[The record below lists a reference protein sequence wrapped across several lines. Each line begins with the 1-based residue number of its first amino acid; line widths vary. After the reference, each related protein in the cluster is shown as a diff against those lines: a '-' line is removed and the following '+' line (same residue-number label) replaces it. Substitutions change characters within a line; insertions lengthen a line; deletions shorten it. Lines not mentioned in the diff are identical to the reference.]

1 MAVKYG
7 QLVEFTKKIEK
18 LNEKQKEDFL
28 ESCCKELASRLL
40 QKVTERT
47 KPGNYSKEI
56 EVTAKRDSKYHKK
69 GDKYKKKVAPKQG
82 GTLRRGWTAKTH
94 EEAANGKGNGRKIE
108 EYVNSMKIDH
118 TGNTFRVEIINPVEY
133 AAYVE
138 YGHRKRNHQ
147 GWVPGKLMLTISET
161 ELRAVTPQILER
173 KIKKF
178 LEDAIQ

>member
-47 KPGNYSKEI
+47 KPGDYSKEI

-82 GTLRRGWTAKTH
+82 GTLRRGWTAETH
-94 EEAANGKGNGRKIE
+94 EEAVNGKGNGRKIE

-118 TGNTFRVEIINPVEY
+118 TGNTFRVVIINPVEY

-147 GWVPGKLMLTISET
+147 GWVPGKLMLTVSET